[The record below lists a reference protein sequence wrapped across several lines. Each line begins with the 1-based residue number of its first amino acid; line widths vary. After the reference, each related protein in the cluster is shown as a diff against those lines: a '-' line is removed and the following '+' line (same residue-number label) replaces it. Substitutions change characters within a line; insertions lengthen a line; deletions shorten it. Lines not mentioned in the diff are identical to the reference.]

1 MRVWVRGIIERVE
14 VGVIIEKTHYV
25 LSIIPVTPTLI

>member
-14 VGVIIEKTHYV
+14 VGVIIKKMHYV
-25 LSIIPVTPTLI
+25 LSILPITPTLI